1 MNSKKTWPYVALISG
16 IVLIIIG
23 AALITGYITE
33 AYIARRGEPDQSL
46 LFWYLPL
53 LFIGLIAFVS
63 GLSSGIWGII
73 RLRKIKYKNSS
84 NDSQPLK

>member
-23 AALITGYITE
+23 AALINGYITE

-84 NDSQPLK
+84 NNSQPLK

>member
-1 MNSKKTWPYVALISG
+1 MNSKKTWPYTAIIFG
-16 IVLIIIG
+16 IVLITIG
-23 AALITGYITE
+23 AVLITGYITE

-63 GLSSGIWGII
+63 GLSAGIWGII
-73 RLRKIKYKNSS
+73 RLRKIKYKNPS